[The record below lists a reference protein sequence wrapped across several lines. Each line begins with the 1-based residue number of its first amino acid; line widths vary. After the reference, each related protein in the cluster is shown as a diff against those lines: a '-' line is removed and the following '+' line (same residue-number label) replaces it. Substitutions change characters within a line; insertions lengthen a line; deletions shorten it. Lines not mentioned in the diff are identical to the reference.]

1 MAVPSFLFL
10 YHADN
15 LLKDMKV
22 PNSSLIQF
30 EPGAK
35 DTCLCG
41 SGKIFKKCCKDTY
54 NTDIK
59 NNTSEEFNE
68 GRYGEALRSCRS
80 KITWYTLCH
89 MSHTIPFLESG
100 KPESKILLQIDIEAM
115 GELVNLLHL
124 CYYKTGKDKQFPK
137 ALGILSNAI
146 SDPRWLNKIIQEL
159 ALWHLLDNNNG
170 EQAFKELQKI
180 DIRSCTDPET
190 LVLYLDLCPNRISFQ
205 ERLEI
210 IDRILANTHK
220 ESYLLQYTCL
230 KGIAYCLIEEV
241 EDGCNIIESAITRY
255 KSCTADKTSSYGD
268 VRLAGAL
275 EMFGMFKND
284 TEKISEALEIYTNE
298 LKSKTYSDSG
308 ISMLSMAIAKCHAY
322 LSNFDEAIRYYKVSL
337 DKEDSELV
345 KVFLARA
352 YINSGD
358 LLEGRKLLDSIDASE
373 FDDACNYDLCITWA
387 VLAFT
392 SREKDDIEQAT
403 NMMREAKADEPI
415 FIHQRDRL
423 LIDLHD
429 LKPMSDEGFIRKT
442 IKSLNRYILFQPNL
456 FGIGINVN
464 NIVEDVETE
473 KSEDSIG
480 EK

>member
-1 MAVPSFLFL
+1 MSLVS
-10 YHADN
+10 YNADN

-22 PNSSLIQF
+22 PNSSLIEF
-30 EPGAK
+30 EPDAK

-59 NNTSEEFNE
+59 EKTSEIFNE
-68 GRYGEALRSCRS
+68 GRYGDALRSCRS
-80 KITWYTLCH
+80 NITWYTLCH
-89 MSHTIPFLESG
+89 MAHTIPFLESG

-115 GELVNLLHL
+115 ADLVNLLHL
-124 CYYKTGKDKQFPK
+124 CYYKTGKIKQFPK

-146 SDPRWLNKIIQEL
+146 SDSRWLNKIITEI
-159 ALWHLLDNNNG
+159 ALWHLLDNNDR
-170 EQAFKELQKI
+170 EKAFKELQKI
-180 DIRSCTDPET
+180 DIRNCTDPET
-190 LVLYLDLCPNRISFQ
+190 LVVYLDICPNRISFQ

-210 IDRILANTHK
+210 IDRIIANTHK

-255 KSCTADKTSSYGD
+255 KSCTADKKSSYGD
-268 VRLAGAL
+268 IRLAGAL

-308 ISMLSMAIAKCHAY
+308 ISMLSMAIAKCYAY
-322 LSNFDEAIRYYKVSL
+322 LCNFDKAIRYYKVSL

-345 KVFLARA
+345 KVFLTRA

-358 LLEGRKLLDSIDASE
+358 LLVEGRKLLDSIDASE
-373 FDDACNYDLCITWA
+373 FNDACNYDLCITWA
-387 VLAFT
+387 ILAFK

-423 LIDLHD
+423 LIDLND

-456 FGIGINVN
+456 FGFGINVN
-464 NIVEDVETE
+464 NIIEDVETE
-473 KSEDSIG
+473 KS
-480 EK
+480 

>member
-1 MAVPSFLFL
+1 
-10 YHADN
+10 
-15 LLKDMKV
+15 MKV

-30 EPGAK
+30 EPDPK

-59 NNTSEEFNE
+59 EQTSEIFNE
-68 GRYGEALRSCRS
+68 GRYGDALRSCRS

-115 GELVNLLHL
+115 AELVNLLHL
-124 CYYKTGKDKQFPK
+124 CYYKTGKSKQFPR

-146 SDPRWLNKIIQEL
+146 SDPRWLNKIITEL
-159 ALWHLLDNNNG
+159 ALWHLLDNNDR
-170 EQAFKELQKI
+170 EKAFKELQKI
-180 DIRSCTDPET
+180 DIRSCIDPET
-190 LVLYLDLCPNRISFQ
+190 LVIYLDICPNRISFQ

-230 KGIAYCLIEEV
+230 KGTAYCLIEEV
-241 EDGCNIIESAITRY
+241 EDGCNIIESAVTRY
-255 KSCTADKTSSYGD
+255 KDCTEDKKSKYGD

-275 EMFGMFKND
+275 EMLGMFKND
-284 TEKISEALEIYTNE
+284 TKKISEALEIYTNE

-308 ISMLSMAIAKCHAY
+308 ISMLSMAIAKCYAY
-322 LSNFDEAIRYYKVSL
+322 LCNFDEAIRYYKVSL
-337 DKEDSELV
+337 DKEDSGLV
-345 KVFLARA
+345 KVFFARA
-352 YINSGD
+352 YINSDD
-358 LLEGRKLLDSIDASE
+358 LLEGRKILDSIDASE
-373 FDDACNYDLCITWA
+373 LDDACNYDLCITWA

-392 SREKDDIEQAT
+392 SREKYDIEQAT

-442 IKSLNRYILFQPNL
+442 IKSLNRYILFKPNL
-456 FGIGINVN
+456 FGMGINVN
-464 NIVEDVETE
+464 NIIEDVETG
-473 KSEDSIG
+473 KSDGSIG